1 MAAPPRAPRGP
12 MLLAALPPY
21 AVVIPLAVIQVGA
34 TFPAAYFQELTGH
47 VNALTVLLTLLGPL
61 CLLRRRSH
69 PLPTLAAVVVVTV
82 GYLLLRFPVFG
93 PVYLSVVVA
102 VFNAVLHG
110 PRLLAWLSAWWGVA
124 VVLVVMDLVSA
135 TYTLGVAQ
143 AAFASAW
150 LTLILVLA
158 EIVKARNERMA
169 QAETAR
175 AEQTKR
181 QASEERLRIAR
192 EVHDVLAHHVSLIN
206 VQSGVALHLIDEQP
220 EQARQALSAIKQ
232 SSKEVLVE
240 LRNILGVLQDVD
252 GNGRDDGS
260 APRQPVASLDQL
272 DRLLERMR
280 EAGLPVNLDIEGD
293 RRPLPSGVD
302 AAALRIVQ
310 ESLTN
315 TYRHAGPTQATVVL
329 SYLPEELRI
338 RVDDNGRGDASAA
351 ASAASTAASSMGS
364 GHGLTGM
371 RQRTE
376 ALGGTLTAGPRPGGG
391 FRVAAAMPTRGGRRT
406 EGESE

>member
-1 MAAPPRAPRGP
+1 
-12 MLLAALPPY
+12 MLLATLPPY
-21 AVVIPLAVIQVGA
+21 AVVIPLAIVQVGA
-34 TFPAAYFQELTGH
+34 TFPAAYFQDQTGH
-47 VNALTVLLTLLGPL
+47 LDALTVLLTLLGPL

-69 PLPTLAAVVVVTV
+69 PLSTLAAVVVVTV
-82 GYLLLRFPVFG
+82 AYLLLRFPVFG

-110 PRLLAWLSAWWGVA
+110 PRLLAWLSSVWGVA
-124 VVLVVMDLVSA
+124 VILVVMDIVSA
-135 TYTLGVAQ
+135 KYTLGIAQ
-143 AAFASAW
+143 GLFAAAW
-150 LTLILVLA
+150 LTLVLVIA
-158 EIVKARNERMA
+158 EIVKARNERAA
-169 QAETAR
+169 QAEAAQ
-175 AEQTKR
+175 AEVTKR

-240 LRNILGVLQDVD
+240 LRNILGVLRDVD
-252 GNGRDDGS
+252 GNGD
-260 APRQPVASLDQL
+260 APRQPVASLGQL

-280 EAGLPVNLDIEGD
+280 EAGLPVNLDVEGEE
-293 RRPLPSGVD
+293 RPLPSGVD

-338 RVDDNGRGDASAA
+338 QVDDNGRGGG
-351 ASAASTAASSMGS
+351 STNTMGS
-364 GHGLTGM
+364 GAGLTGM

-391 FRVAAAMPTRGGRRT
+391 FRVAAALPTRGSGRKT
-406 EGESE
+406 EGEMA